1 MSKFKIA
8 FYFNLRDEES
18 ITYQKL
24 VDACKAV
31 FRGKCLA
38 LIVYILDLKKALPL
52 WSMKWFLFSLK

>member
-1 MSKFKIA
+1 MSTFKIA
-8 FYFNLRDEES
+8 FYFNLGDEES

-31 FRGKCLA
+31 LRGKSLG

-52 WSMKWFLFSLK
+52 HSMKWFLFTLK

>member
-31 FRGKCLA
+31 FKGKRLA
-38 LIVYILDLKKALPL
+38 LIVYILELKKAL
-52 WSMKWFLFSLK
+52 SL

>member
-1 MSKFKIA
+1 MSTFKIA
-8 FYFNLRDEES
+8 FYFNLGDEES

-31 FRGKCLA
+31 LRGKRLG

-52 WSMKWFLFSLK
+52 HSMK